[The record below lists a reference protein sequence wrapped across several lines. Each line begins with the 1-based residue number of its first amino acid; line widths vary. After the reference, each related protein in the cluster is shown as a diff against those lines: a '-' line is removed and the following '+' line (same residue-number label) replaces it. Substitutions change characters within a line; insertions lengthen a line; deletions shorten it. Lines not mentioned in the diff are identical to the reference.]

1 MLLLTFRISNDLYAV
16 AAERVVE
23 VVPRIELRSIP
34 HAPEALAGLFNY
46 RGKAVPVIDLGIL
59 LGSTACLE
67 RLHTRLIL
75 VDEPGGHGER
85 LIGLVAEN
93 VSDVM
98 VVKEDQVVLAAMNL
112 EQAPYLGTVVRTDM
126 GLVQV
131 ISVDKVLP
139 KSLREGIFGLTS
151 EAQ

>member
-1 MLLLTFRISNDLYAV
+1 MLLLTFRVSNDLYAV

-46 RGKAVPVIDLGIL
+46 RGKAVPVIDLGVL
-59 LGSTACLE
+59 LGSTLASIAC
-67 RLHTRLIL
+67 I
-75 VDEPGGHGER
+75 PGSSWSMSRGHGQR

-98 VVKEDQVVLAAMNL
+98 VVKQDQVVLATMNL
-112 EQAPYLGTVVRTDM
+112 EQALSRHRRPDRDGARPDPLGRKGPAEVA
-126 GLVQV
+126 
-131 ISVDKVLP
+131 P
-139 KSLREGIFGLTS
+139 
-151 EAQ
+151 